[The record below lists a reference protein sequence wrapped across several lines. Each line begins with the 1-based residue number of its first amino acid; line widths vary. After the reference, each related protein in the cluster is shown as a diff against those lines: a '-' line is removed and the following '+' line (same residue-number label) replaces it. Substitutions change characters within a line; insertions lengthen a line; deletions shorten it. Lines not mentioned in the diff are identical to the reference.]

1 MNVKPKSRVSIR
13 NLFRIETGKKIILG
27 LLVCAVVFGAYVGVH
42 RLTSK
47 AGDETLTGPKI
58 TRDGTK
64 RGNLNSIDDIKGKDT
79 TKDLGTPENP
89 FVILEIVPWVGR
101 AMMGYQIEGCE
112 PFDYINYTKN
122 VNPAES
128 HFFDGYADSKIVQ
141 TCFADEPCPDSW
153 RKTDPDK
160 PWEKLYNDGE
170 TTLYGYYEKLDP
182 SDDIGIKSNEDK
194 QGDEVVRQRFSISGY
209 KKVKDGKY
217 EPVFV
222 EDDNGDFI
230 WTTYGGWSD
239 SISKYVEQNKYAQ
252 HSDGTIEKY
261 NKETEQDER
270 VELTFSPGD
279 RQYTSRTDRGY
290 YNNGSNFREKMW
302 VAKNDFLRESLSV
315 KSRKEVE
322 DYCVFIKV
330 IEPYELNDYPDWI
343 DYSDLIYMHVD
354 QNLTD
359 ARRKWLEN
367 PKYRNLQKPV
377 GYPETDENTRFGYAD
392 NSKEYWKTHQ
402 NDLTWPVAYKLYK
415 KVNGFEEYS
424 GVYDNPNA
432 GNKYAPI
439 IMDHMLLQ
447 NLEEHNYNTERNV
460 GTRNIDYTT
469 MKCVGNSVMDYGHNN
484 NVNKFLLMNFMMKP
498 TDFYSLFLTPCESNG
513 GKPIIQEINGEGVC
527 TIQTSEKAKVC
538 WNKATFASYLPNGS
552 NSGIDVTKYNAYIKN
567 NGDTSRLYPQSI
579 VESTYMFN
587 SGNEMNAQI
596 HDKAPNIDT
605 SIGFKDALDWFNN
618 ESNIESGITTAKDGM
633 NRLDIIYYMLNYG
646 KGGSPGDVV
655 RRPNSFNVLDIEPCK
670 DYSTLTSDLVKVLF
684 PPSKYKSN
692 IHIDRMTVAEF
703 NSSKISLKT
712 NYDVVYIGKDTGKMN
727 SDNKGTVY
735 NDPSLDRNIYMHV
748 GDTFESASGNG
759 TYRTSGNDFT
769 TPSLEKL
776 VSFARSGNIILM
788 PDEFYMK
795 SSSFNQGTYNNI
807 LGKGKVTGNTDLNVL
822 KFLDKINEGE
832 FKDNKNITCISEQS
846 KKNAAL
852 ATFVADSNTDF
863 VIEKDSDGN
872 EKDVLYKGSDGKYHM
887 DFSFV
892 IGKCDKNR
900 FKVKL
905 LIDKNGDGV
914 FTEDE
919 NSSEVVKTWPEDA
932 GTYGE
937 SSKKDGRYVPYKV
950 TYNFPKNYNRGNVAW
965 KFVIYNTAADKKDAY
980 IERTGVSV
988 YNGRKASTKV
998 NILQIVSDKDIDN
1011 KNYNL
1016 QKQLEATSSNTF
1028 KKYVEGA
1035 KGYKITI
1042 DTKSV
1047 SQYRDMFKDKDQKFV
1062 VDGNAHYYSADLDD
1076 YNLVIVSCGD
1086 DLSKDITKDD
1096 MNSTGNIKY
1105 SALAYLAYLDTVDQ
1119 SVIYTSNTVNGS
1131 NTASQKVIK
1140 DAFNLSRFTSAGVN
1154 NSMYTD
1160 KTKFYHKK
1168 KGEYQDTDN
1177 AKSGEI
1183 EHTYYAVMKDYD
1195 NSIKKGHYVY
1205 KDSIW
1210 GNIQSSGK
1218 TLDTQ
1223 KAVSI
1228 DRNNKGAITS
1238 YPYEIDPNISIKG
1251 AEAQQYVLNLN
1262 NPYAT
1267 VWFTLAD
1274 KKKQKE
1280 TYTEKD
1286 PETGKEVEKEREKL
1300 VDTDKAY
1307 GISPRDGANNYYLY
1321 NTGNVFYTGIDL
1333 SQDNNDEEIKLFIN
1347 TIVAASGS
1355 ASQYPSVTIDD
1366 VKDDEKEGGCEPNP
1380 QLVVDKKSKK
1390 EYQFDVLFS
1399 GRKAIDAY
1407 KEYRPDATS
1416 EPTATI
1422 KPGDDEDTPTPT
1434 VKPTE
1439 KPVTD
1444 PSAPADNSADGRKV
1458 AVLYNNKFA
1467 SSDGYYYCKDA
1478 EWMKNLPNDA
1488 FIQIQ
1493 YTSIESVSKD
1503 KKAVKIEVEGSS
1515 GAEGTIIL
1523 RACENDGSE
1532 TEDIQ
1537 KVNVPVSTLKASLG
1551 SAGGSIS
1558 GLTIR
1563 PFEWNNSTVILSVR
1577 LIGSEYS
1584 GDFSTSSSHS
1594 DAKDSQEKE
1603 VKEVEKH
1610 THRIFFTACD
1620 GILDFN
1626 SDDTAFNLTPIDKI
1640 SIAITDG
1647 MYGSETIAVPV
1658 ERVYRTTGDTNYMI
1672 DSTLGEKDSPNAGKF
1687 TKANGTHVMNDV
1699 QYFIAYDKAY
1709 ALGGTPYLRFT
1720 IENDKHKSVTYLQAV
1735 DKSEP
1740 PKDDVYM
1747 FDLD

>member
-1 MNVKPKSRVSIR
+1 MNGKAKSRISIR

-64 RGNLNSIDDIKGKDT
+64 RGNLGDISDIKGKDR
-79 TKDLGTPENP
+79 TKELGTPENP
-89 FVILEIVPWVGR
+89 FVILELLPWSGR
-101 AMMGYQIEGCE
+101 AMIGYQIDGCE
-112 PFDYINYTKN
+112 PFDYKKYVKEKN
-122 VNPAES
+122 KSRAW
-128 HFFDGYADSKIVQ
+128 FFGDPGSGYSDARFLR
-141 TCFADEPCPDSW
+141 TCFKDEYKDEEIPASW
-153 RKTDPDK
+153 KSGSF
-160 PWEKLYNDGE
+160 YNSGE
-170 TTLYGYYEKLDP
+170 ITLYGYYEKLDP
-182 SDDIGIKSNEDK
+182 GDDVNK
-194 QGDEVVRQRFSISGY
+194 QRFSISGY
-209 KKVKDGKY
+209 KKVQDGKY
-217 EPVFV
+217 EPQFV
-222 EDDNGDFI
+222 KDDNGDFI
-230 WTTYGGWSD
+230 WVTYGNGDYVIKKYD
-239 SISKYVEQNKYAQ
+239 SENKYAQ
-252 HSDGTIEKY
+252 NSDGTIKVY
-261 NKETEQDER
+261 NKETGENEL
-270 VELTFSPGD
+270 VELTFNPGD
-279 RQYTSRTDRGY
+279 RQYTSRKDRGY
-290 YNNGSNFREKMW
+290 YAVGDNPDENMW
-302 VAKNDFLRESLSV
+302 VPRNDFLREALNV
-315 KSRKEVE
+315 YSRKEIE
-322 DYCVFIKV
+322 DYCVFVKV
-330 IEPYELNDYPDWI
+330 IEPTELNANPDWV
-343 DYSDLIYMHVD
+343 DYADLIYTHD
-354 QNLTD
+354 
-359 ARRKWLEN
+359 
-367 PKYRNLQKPV
+367 
-377 GYPETDENTRFGYAD
+377 DENLKEAREIWRDNPNYRIVKEPNVAHKTNIHMHFGYLQNEGD
-392 NSKEYWKTHQ
+392 SYWKTHQ
-402 NDLTWPVAYKLYK
+402 NDITWDVAVKIFERI
-415 KVNGFEEYS
+415 NGLGEYS
-424 GVYDNPNA
+424 GENEYSNG
-432 GNKYAPI
+432 GNQYAPL
-439 IMDHMLLQ
+439 IMNNNVIRDAVSFGYDT
-447 NLEEHNYNTERNV
+447 NYNT
-460 GTRNIDYTT
+460 GTRDIDYTT
-469 MKCVGNSVMDYGHNN
+469 MKCYHGEGEHTENTGVNN
-484 NVNKFLLMNFMMKP
+484 NVYKLLLMNLYMKP
-498 TDFYSLFLTPCESNG
+498 VDFYSLFFTDCEFIGN
-513 GKPIIQEINGEGVC
+513 KPVIQKINGEGSC
-527 TIQTSEKAKVC
+527 TIQENDKAKVY
-538 WNKATFASYLPNGS
+538 WNLWTFEDHNKLNR
-552 NSGIDVTKYNAYIKN
+552 DKYNSNIFQGDEGLLTKGIFEDIYIFN
-567 NGDTSRLYPQSI
+567 NDNDLNAGIRADLG
-579 VESTYMFN
+579 N
-587 SGNEMNAQI
+587 SQ
-596 HDKAPNIDT
+596 H
-605 SIGFKDALDWFNN
+605 GFKDALDWYND
-618 ESNIESGITTAKDGM
+618 ESNIESGLTRPKDKLTC
-633 NRLDIIYYMLNYG
+633 LDIVYYLLNYK

-712 NYDVVYIGKDTGKMN
+712 NYDVVYIGKDTGKLN
-727 SDNKGTVY
+727 TDNKGTVY

-748 GDTFESASGNG
+748 GDTFESAGGNG

-769 TPSLEKL
+769 TPSYEKL
-776 VSFARSGNIILM
+776 VSFARSGNIVLL
-788 PDEFYMK
+788 PDEFYKK
-795 SSSFNQGTYNNI
+795 SASFNQGTYNNI
-807 LGKGKVTGNTDLNVL
+807 LGKDKVTGNTDLNVL

-852 ATFVADSNTDF
+852 ATFVNDSNTDF
-863 VIEKDSDGN
+863 VKEKDSDGK

-892 IGKCDKNR
+892 IGKCGKNR
-900 FKVKL
+900 YKVKL

-914 FTEDE
+914 FAEDE

-950 TYNFPKNYNRGNVAW
+950 TYNFPNNYSRGNVSW
-965 KFVIYNTAADKKDAY
+965 KFVIYNTDANKKDAY

-1016 QKQLEATSSNTF
+1016 QKQLEATSSNSF
-1028 KKYVEGA
+1028 KKYVEDA

-1047 SQYRDMFKDKDQKFV
+1047 SKYRDMFKDKDQKFV

-1119 SVIYTSNTVNGS
+1119 GVIYTSNTVNGS

-1140 DAFNLSRFTSAGVN
+1140 DAFNLSRFTSAGAN

-1160 KTKFYHKK
+1160 ETKFYHKK
-1168 KGEYQDTDN
+1168 KGEYQNTGN
-1177 AKSGEI
+1177 GKSGEI
-1183 EHTYYAVMKDYD
+1183 EHTYYAVMKDYA
-1195 NSIKKGHYVY
+1195 NSSKKGHYVY

-1218 TLDTQ
+1218 TLGTQ
-1223 KAVSI
+1223 KAVSV
-1228 DRNNKGAITS
+1228 DRNNTGAITS
-1238 YPYEIDPNISIKG
+1238 YPYEIDPNMEIKG
-1251 AEAQQYVLNLN
+1251 AEAQQYLLNLN

-1274 KKKQKE
+1274 KEKQKE
-1280 TYTEKD
+1280 KYTEKD

-1321 NTGNVFYTGIDL
+1321 NTGNVFYTGVDL
-1333 SQDNNDEEIKLFIN
+1333 SQDNGDEEIKLFIN

-1355 ASQYPSVTIDD
+1355 AGQYPSVTIDD
-1366 VKDDEKEGGCEPNP
+1366 IEDDEKEGGCDPNL
-1380 QLVVDKKSKK
+1380 QLIVDKNTKK
-1390 EYQFDVLFS
+1390 EYQYDALFS
-1399 GRKAIDAY
+1399 GKKAIDAY

-1422 KPGDDEDTPTPT
+1422 KPGDANPTPTPT

-1444 PSAPADNSADGRKV
+1444 PSAPVDNSADGKKV

-1467 SSDGYYYCKDA
+1467 SSDGYYYCKEA
-1478 EWMKNLPNDA
+1478 EWMKDLPNDA

-1503 KKAVKIEVEGSS
+1503 KKSVKIEVEGS
-1515 GAEGTIIL
+1515 GAAGTLIL
-1523 RACENDGSE
+1523 KACENDGSE

-1537 KVNVPVSTLKASLG
+1537 KVNVPVSTLKSSLG
-1551 SAGGSIS
+1551 SAGASIS
-1558 GLTIR
+1558 GITIR
-1563 PFEWNNSTVILSVR
+1563 PFEWNSSTVILSVR

-1735 DKSEP
+1735 DKTEP

>member
-1 MNVKPKSRVSIR
+1 M
-13 NLFRIETGKKIILG
+13 
-27 LLVCAVVFGAYVGVH
+27 
-42 RLTSK
+42 
-47 AGDETLTGPKI
+47 
-58 TRDGTK
+58 
-64 RGNLNSIDDIKGKDT
+64 
-79 TKDLGTPENP
+79 
-89 FVILEIVPWVGR
+89 
-101 AMMGYQIEGCE
+101 
-112 PFDYINYTKN
+112 
-122 VNPAES
+122 
-128 HFFDGYADSKIVQ
+128 
-141 TCFADEPCPDSW
+141 
-153 RKTDPDK
+153 
-160 PWEKLYNDGE
+160 
-170 TTLYGYYEKLDP
+170 
-182 SDDIGIKSNEDK
+182 
-194 QGDEVVRQRFSISGY
+194 
-209 KKVKDGKY
+209 
-217 EPVFV
+217 
-222 EDDNGDFI
+222 
-230 WTTYGGWSD
+230 
-239 SISKYVEQNKYAQ
+239 
-252 HSDGTIEKY
+252 
-261 NKETEQDER
+261 
-270 VELTFSPGD
+270 
-279 RQYTSRTDRGY
+279 
-290 YNNGSNFREKMW
+290 
-302 VAKNDFLRESLSV
+302 
-315 KSRKEVE
+315 
-322 DYCVFIKV
+322 
-330 IEPYELNDYPDWI
+330 
-343 DYSDLIYMHVD
+343 
-354 QNLTD
+354 
-359 ARRKWLEN
+359 
-367 PKYRNLQKPV
+367 
-377 GYPETDENTRFGYAD
+377 
-392 NSKEYWKTHQ
+392 
-402 NDLTWPVAYKLYK
+402 
-415 KVNGFEEYS
+415 
-424 GVYDNPNA
+424 
-432 GNKYAPI
+432 
-439 IMDHMLLQ
+439 
-447 NLEEHNYNTERNV
+447 
-460 GTRNIDYTT
+460 
-469 MKCVGNSVMDYGHNN
+469 
-484 NVNKFLLMNFMMKP
+484 
-498 TDFYSLFLTPCESNG
+498 
-513 GKPIIQEINGEGVC
+513 
-527 TIQTSEKAKVC
+527 
-538 WNKATFASYLPNGS
+538 
-552 NSGIDVTKYNAYIKN
+552 
-567 NGDTSRLYPQSI
+567 
-579 VESTYMFN
+579 
-587 SGNEMNAQI
+587 
-596 HDKAPNIDT
+596 
-605 SIGFKDALDWFNN
+605 
-618 ESNIESGITTAKDGM
+618 
-633 NRLDIIYYMLNYG
+633 
-646 KGGSPGDVV
+646 
-655 RRPNSFNVLDIEPCK
+655 
-670 DYSTLTSDLVKVLF
+670 
-684 PPSKYKSN
+684 
-692 IHIDRMTVAEF
+692 
-703 NSSKISLKT
+703 
-712 NYDVVYIGKDTGKMN
+712 
-727 SDNKGTVY
+727 
-735 NDPSLDRNIYMHV
+735 
-748 GDTFESASGNG
+748 
-759 TYRTSGNDFT
+759 
-769 TPSLEKL
+769 
-776 VSFARSGNIILM
+776 
-788 PDEFYMK
+788 
-795 SSSFNQGTYNNI
+795 
-807 LGKGKVTGNTDLNVL
+807 
-822 KFLDKINEGE
+822 
-832 FKDNKNITCISEQS
+832 
-846 KKNAAL
+846 
-852 ATFVADSNTDF
+852 
-863 VIEKDSDGN
+863 
-872 EKDVLYKGSDGKYHM
+872 
-887 DFSFV
+887 
-892 IGKCDKNR
+892 
-900 FKVKL
+900 
-905 LIDKNGDGV
+905 
-914 FTEDE
+914 
-919 NSSEVVKTWPEDA
+919 KTWPEDS
-932 GTYGE
+932 GTYGD
-937 SSKKDGRYVPYKV
+937 SSKKDGWYVPYKV
-950 TYNFPKNYNRGNVAW
+950 TYNLPKNYNRGNVAW
-965 KFVIYNTAADKKDAY
+965 KFVIYNTAPDKKDAY
-980 IERTGVSV
+980 IERTGASV

-998 NILQIVSDKDIDN
+998 NVLQIVSDKDIDN

-1119 SVIYTSNTVNGS
+1119 GVIYTSNTVTGS

-1160 KTKFYHKK
+1160 ETKFYHKK
-1168 KGEYQDTDN
+1168 KGEYQNTGN
-1177 AKSGEI
+1177 GKSGEI
-1183 EHTYYAVMKDYD
+1183 EHTYYAVMKDYS
-1195 NSIKKGHYVY
+1195 NSSKKGHYVY

-1228 DRNNKGAITS
+1228 DRNNTGAITS
-1238 YPYEIDPNISIKG
+1238 YPYNIDPNISIKG

-1274 KKKQKE
+1274 KEKQKE

-1355 ASQYPSVTIDD
+1355 AGQYPSVTIDD
-1366 VKDDEKEGGCEPNP
+1366 VEDDEKEGGCDPNL
-1380 QLVVDKKSKK
+1380 QLIVDKNTKK
-1390 EYQFDVLFS
+1390 EYQFDALFS

-1422 KPGDDEDTPTPT
+1422 KPGDAEATPTPT

-1444 PSAPADNSADGRKV
+1444 PSAPADNSADGKKV

-1537 KVNVPVSTLKASLG
+1537 KVNVPVSTLKSSLG

-1563 PFEWNNSTVILSVR
+1563 PFEWNSSTVILSVR

-1584 GDFSTSSSHS
+1584 GDFSTSSSHR

-1626 SDDTAFNLTPIDKI
+1626 SDDTAFNLTHIDKI

-1687 TKANGTHVMNDV
+1687 TKANGTHLMNDV

>member
-1 MNVKPKSRVSIR
+1 MNGKAKSRISIR

-27 LLVCAVVFGAYVGVH
+27 LLVCAVVFGAYVGIH
-42 RLTSK
+42 KLTSK
-47 AGDETLTGPKI
+47 AGTQYV
-58 TRDGTK
+58 TK
-64 RGNLNSIDDIKGKDT
+64 GVVNDLSELNKDRS
-79 TKDLGTPENP
+79 KKLGTVDNP
-89 FVILEIVPWVGR
+89 FVVLEIVPWS
-101 AMMGYQIEGCE
+101 GYGEFGYLIDGCE
-112 PFDYINYTKN
+112 PVDYRSIYTGNSMPGNIAYGQLQVVK
-122 VNPAES
+122 S
-128 HFFDGYADSKIVQ
+128 
-141 TCFADEPCPDSW
+141 CFEEEEHPTSW
-153 RKTDPDK
+153 KKVDDDNGK
-160 PWEKLYNDGE
+160 E
-170 TTLYGYYEKLDP
+170 LYGYYERV
-182 SDDIGIKSNEDK
+182 EDGTGK
-194 QGDEVVRQRFSISGY
+194 FSIDGY
-209 KKVKDGKY
+209 TKINNKY
-217 EPVFV
+217 EPKFKK
-222 EDDNGDFI
+222 EDGGDFVWVSLSEGSWGI
-230 WTTYGGWSD
+230 NLYD
-239 SISKYVEQNKYAQ
+239 SRVKENKYANSQ
-252 HSDGTIEKY
+252 NTDVKF
-261 NKETEQDER
+261 
-270 VELTFSPGD
+270 VVGD
-279 RQYTSRTDRGY
+279 RQYTTRKELSY
-290 YNNGSNFREKMW
+290 YQYNNTSNPEVKYVFY
-302 VAKNDFLRESLSV
+302 NDFMRESLKVRSQ
-315 KSRKEVE
+315 KEIDNYQIV
-322 DYCVFIKV
+322 VKV
-330 IEPYELNDYPDWI
+330 IEPSELNANPEWVYNA
-343 DYSDLIYMHVD
+343 DLIYMHKKNKYGATVSTFWKD
-354 QNLTD
+354 TQSGSN
-359 ARRKWLEN
+359 A
-367 PKYRNLQKPV
+367 KYRKVRQDSSYYSTYE
-377 GYPETDENTRFGYAD
+377 GSTFGYYKNGDYSKAKEWGAD
-392 NSKEYWKTHQ
+392 DSDVVYWQSHQ
-402 NDLTWPVAYKLYK
+402 NDISWEVAYNIFLKSNKCGKYNNQL
-415 KVNGFEEYS
+415 NITDDINTPLIIESNLFDETTEYES
-424 GVYDNPNA
+424 KEVDTS
-432 GNKYAPI
+432 
-439 IMDHMLLQ
+439 L
-447 NLEEHNYNTERNV
+447 
-460 GTRNIDYTT
+460 IDYEKMSTNIWNYMNNNEEKIT
-469 MKCVGNSVMDYGHNN
+469 FKSVGYNN
-484 NVNKFLLMNFMMKP
+484 NVYKLCLMNMIMDQECFYNLFMSGDEP
-498 TDFYSLFLTPCESNG
+498 VINEG
-513 GKPIIQEINGEGVC
+513 GDTGICSIQKGDA
-527 TIQTSEKAKVC
+527 QSY
-538 WNKATFASYLPNGS
+538 WNTFTFM
-552 NSGIDVTKYNAYIKN
+552 TKYFYEKN
-567 NGDTSRLYPQSI
+567 NIWNAVNCYHMEEGDWLLAKNKYKIFFNDSGLYYNGNKSI
-579 VESTYMFN
+579 
-587 SGNEMNAQI
+587 
-596 HDKAPNIDT
+596 
-605 SIGFKDALDWFNN
+605 IGVTFLVFNN
-618 ESNIESGITTAKDGM
+618 DNTFT
-633 NRLDIIYYMLNYG
+633 LDINSPFFTENENTKNNIFEKDIFEWYKKNGDPKDKVSTLDAVYYMLNPQNRG
-646 KGGSPGDVV
+646 VPGDVV
-655 RRPNSFNVLDIEPCK
+655 RRANSFNVLDIEPCS
-670 DYSTLTSDLVKVLF
+670 DYSTLTDTLVRAMF

-748 GDTFESASGNG
+748 GDTFDSASEKG

-776 VSFARSGNIILM
+776 VSFARSGNIILL

-795 SSSFNQGTYNNI
+795 SSSFNQVTYNNI
-807 LGKGKVTGNTDLNVL
+807 LGKDKVTGNTDLNVL

-892 IGKCDKNR
+892 IGKCDGNR

-950 TYNFPKNYNRGNVAW
+950 TYNFPKNYNRGNVSW
-965 KFVIYNTAADKKDAY
+965 KFVIYNTDADKKDAY
-980 IERTGVSV
+980 IERTGISV

-998 NILQIVSDKDIDN
+998 NVLQIVSDKDIDN

-1028 KKYVEGA
+1028 KKYVDGA
-1035 KGYKITI
+1035 EGYKIAI

-1096 MNSTGNIKY
+1096 MNSTGNVKY

-1140 DAFNLSRFTSAGVN
+1140 DAFNLSRFTSAGAN

-1168 KGEYQDTDN
+1168 KGEYQDADN

-1503 KKAVKIEVEGSS
+1503 KKSVKIEVEGSS

-1537 KVNVPVSTLKASLG
+1537 KVNVPVSTLKSSLG
-1551 SAGGSIS
+1551 SAGASIS
-1558 GLTIR
+1558 GITIR

-1577 LIGSEYS
+1577 LIGSDYS
-1584 GDFSTSSSHS
+1584 GDFSASSSHN
-1594 DAKDSQEKE
+1594 DAKDSREKE

-1620 GILDFN
+1620 GILDYN
-1626 SDDTAFNLTPIDKI
+1626 SGDTAFNLTPIGNV

-1658 ERVYRTTGDTNYMI
+1658 EKIYRTTGDTNYMI

-1687 TKANGTHVMNDV
+1687 TKANGTHLMNDV
-1699 QYFIAYDKAY
+1699 QYFVAYDKAY

>member
-1 MNVKPKSRVSIR
+1 MNGKAKSRISIR

-42 RLTSK
+42 RLKSK

-64 RGNLNSIDDIKGKDT
+64 RGNLGDISDIKGKDR
-79 TKDLGTPENP
+79 TKELGTPENP
-89 FVILEIVPWVGR
+89 FVILELLPWSGR
-101 AMMGYQIEGCE
+101 AMIGYQIDGCE
-112 PFDYINYTKN
+112 PFDYKKYVKEKN
-122 VNPAES
+122 KSRAW
-128 HFFDGYADSKIVQ
+128 FFGDPGSGYSDARFLR
-141 TCFADEPCPDSW
+141 TCFKDEYKDEEIPASW
-153 RKTDPDK
+153 KSGSF
-160 PWEKLYNDGE
+160 YNSGE
-170 TTLYGYYEKLDP
+170 ITLYGYYEKLDP
-182 SDDIGIKSNEDK
+182 GDDVNK
-194 QGDEVVRQRFSISGY
+194 QRFSISGY
-209 KKVKDGKY
+209 KKVQDGKY
-217 EPVFV
+217 EPQFV
-222 EDDNGDFI
+222 KDDNGDFI
-230 WTTYGGWSD
+230 WVTYGNGDYVIKKYD
-239 SISKYVEQNKYAQ
+239 SENKYAQ
-252 HSDGTIEKY
+252 NSDGTIKVY
-261 NKETEQDER
+261 NKETGENEL
-270 VELTFSPGD
+270 VELTFNPGD
-279 RQYTSRTDRGY
+279 RQYTSRKDRGY
-290 YNNGSNFREKMW
+290 YAVGDNPDENMW
-302 VAKNDFLRESLSV
+302 VPRNDFLREALNV
-315 KSRKEVE
+315 YSRKEIE
-322 DYCVFIKV
+322 DYCVFVKV
-330 IEPYELNDYPDWI
+330 IEPTELNANPDWV
-343 DYSDLIYMHVD
+343 DYADLIYTHD
-354 QNLTD
+354 
-359 ARRKWLEN
+359 
-367 PKYRNLQKPV
+367 
-377 GYPETDENTRFGYAD
+377 DENLKEAREIWRDNPNYRIVKEPNVAHKTNIHMHFGYLQNEGD
-392 NSKEYWKTHQ
+392 SYWKTHQ
-402 NDLTWPVAYKLYK
+402 NDITWDVAVKIFERI
-415 KVNGFEEYS
+415 NGLGEYS
-424 GVYDNPNA
+424 GENEYSNG
-432 GNKYAPI
+432 GNQYAPL
-439 IMDHMLLQ
+439 IMNNNVIRDAVSFGYDT
-447 NLEEHNYNTERNV
+447 NYNT
-460 GTRNIDYTT
+460 GTRDIDYTT
-469 MKCVGNSVMDYGHNN
+469 MKCYHGEGEHTENTGVNN
-484 NVNKFLLMNFMMKP
+484 NVYKLLLMNLYMKP
-498 TDFYSLFLTPCESNG
+498 VDFYSLFFTDCEFIGN
-513 GKPIIQEINGEGVC
+513 KPVIQKINGEGSC
-527 TIQTSEKAKVC
+527 TIQENDKAKVY
-538 WNKATFASYLPNGS
+538 WNLWTFEDHNKLNR
-552 NSGIDVTKYNAYIKN
+552 DKYNSNIFQGDEGLLTKGIFEDIYIFN
-567 NGDTSRLYPQSI
+567 NDNDLNAGIRADLG
-579 VESTYMFN
+579 N
-587 SGNEMNAQI
+587 SQ
-596 HDKAPNIDT
+596 H
-605 SIGFKDALDWFNN
+605 GFKDALDWYND
-618 ESNIESGITTAKDGM
+618 ESNIESGLTRPKDKLTC
-633 NRLDIIYYMLNYG
+633 LDIVYYLLNYK

-712 NYDVVYIGKDTGKMN
+712 NYDVVYIGKDTGKLN
-727 SDNKGTVY
+727 TDNKGTVY

-748 GDTFESASGNG
+748 GDTFESAGGNG

-769 TPSLEKL
+769 TPSYEKL
-776 VSFARSGNIILM
+776 VSFARSGNIILL
-788 PDEFYMK
+788 PDEFYKK
-795 SSSFNQGTYNNI
+795 SASFNQGTYNNI

-822 KFLDKINEGE
+822 KFLDKINKGE

-919 NSSEVVKTWPEDA
+919 NSSEVVKTWPEDS

-950 TYNFPKNYNRGNVAW
+950 TYNLPKNYNRGNVAW
-965 KFVIYNTAADKKDAY
+965 KFVIYNTDADKKDAY
-980 IERTGVSV
+980 IERTGASV

-998 NILQIVSDKDIDN
+998 NVLQIVSDKDIDN

-1028 KKYVEGA
+1028 KKYVDGA
-1035 KGYKITI
+1035 EGYKITI

-1119 SVIYTSNTVNGS
+1119 GVIYTSNTVNGS

-1140 DAFNLSRFTSAGVN
+1140 DAFNLSRFTSSGAN

-1160 KTKFYHKK
+1160 ETKFYHKK
-1168 KGEYQDTDN
+1168 KGEYQDIDN
-1177 AKSGEI
+1177 VKSGEI

-1274 KKKQKE
+1274 KEKQKE

-1286 PETGKEVEKEREKL
+1286 PETGKEVEKEKEKL

-1366 VKDDEKEGGCEPNP
+1366 VKDDEKEGGCEPNL
-1380 QLVVDKKSKK
+1380 QMVVNKNTKK
-1390 EYQFDVLFS
+1390 EYQFDALFS
-1399 GRKAIDAY
+1399 GKKAIDAY

-1422 KPGDDEDTPTPT
+1422 KPGDAEATPTPT

-1444 PSAPADNSADGRKV
+1444 PSAPVDNSADGKKV

-1467 SSDGYYYCKDA
+1467 SSDGYYYCKEA
-1478 EWMKNLPNDA
+1478 EWMKDLPNDA

-1503 KKAVKIEVEGSS
+1503 KKSVKIEVEGSS
-1515 GAEGTIIL
+1515 GAAGTLIL
-1523 RACENDGSE
+1523 KACENDGSE

-1537 KVNVPVSTLKASLG
+1537 KVNVPVSTLKSSLG
-1551 SAGGSIS
+1551 SAGASIS
-1558 GLTIR
+1558 GITIR

-1577 LIGSEYS
+1577 LIGSDYS
-1584 GDFSTSSSHS
+1584 GDFSASSSHN
-1594 DAKDSQEKE
+1594 DAKDSREKE

-1620 GILDFN
+1620 GILDYN
-1626 SDDTAFNLTPIDKI
+1626 SGDTAFNLTPIGNI

-1672 DSTLGEKDSPNAGKF
+1672 DSTLGEKDSPNAGRF
-1687 TKANGTHVMNDV
+1687 TKANGTHLMNDV

-1735 DKSEP
+1735 DKTEP